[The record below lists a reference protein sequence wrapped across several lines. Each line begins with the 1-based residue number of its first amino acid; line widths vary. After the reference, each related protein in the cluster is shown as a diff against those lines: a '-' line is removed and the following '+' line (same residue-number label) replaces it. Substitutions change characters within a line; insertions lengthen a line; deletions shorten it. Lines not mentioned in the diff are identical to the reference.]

1 MSRIEMLDE
10 PEISVVIPCLDE
22 AAAVGAV
29 VEQAWEG
36 ITRSG
41 RTGEVVVADNG
52 STDGSAEIARAHG
65 ARVVT
70 ERRRGYGNAYLA
82 GLAAARGRYLVMG
95 DADETYDFREL
106 NGFVDKLEAG
116 ADMVLG
122 SRLKGQI
129 HADAMPWSHRYLG
142 NPVITMMIN
151 RMFHARVSDAYCG
164 LRAVRRDALDRLE
177 LQSPGME
184 FALEMVF
191 KAARNDLVIDEIPIE
206 YHPRTGESKLSSL
219 NDGWRSVK
227 FIVTHSPSYLF
238 FVPAL
243 LMFLV
248 GLAGMLAFADGPV
261 ELFGRTWQIHTMLIF
276 AALTLLGTQIGQ
288 LGLFA
293 RTYATVQ
300 LGEPDALLER
310 LYRRFR
316 LEHGLLVGA
325 LTTLVGFAVLAVI
338 FVGWARSGFGALGHE
353 YAAILGFTLAGVG
366 VQTVFGSFFISIL
379 GRPARRPGNRG
390 MANATVPADAAHDET
405 PALP

>member
-1 MSRIEMLDE
+1 MDTLGE
-10 PEISVVIPCLDE
+10 PEVSVVIPCLDE
-22 AAAVGAV
+22 EEAVGAV
-29 VEQAWEG
+29 VDRAWEG
-36 ITRSG
+36 IARSG

-52 STDGSAEIARAHG
+52 STDRSAEIAVTHG

-106 NGFVDKLEAG
+106 DGFVAKLEAG

-191 KAARNDLVIDEIPIE
+191 KAARNGLVIDEIPIE

-227 FIVTHSPSYLF
+227 FILTHSPSYLF

-248 GLAGMLAFADGPV
+248 GLAGMLAFTGGPF

-325 LTTLVGFAVLAVI
+325 LTTLVGFGVLAVI

-366 VQTVFGSFFISIL
+366 VQTVFASFFISIL
-379 GRPARRPGNRG
+379 GRPARRPGSRG
-390 MANATVPADAAHDET
+390 MANAIVAADADRDQT